1 MNEMCC
7 SSDVVLKTFH
17 SLHSKMLG
25 KERSGSR
32 PQLPPPQRLP
42 HCQLISIQSTS
53 HGDSHT
59 AAGQP
64 QTGIA
69 PMSSRTR
76 TQSKLCHSALAPHH
90 SPTRSC
96 TQTSQIPIIRASTAQ
111 CALCRLPTVAGNK
124 AESYASFSSLYKHEI
139 ILINHALII
148 GFEENMRKIPSI
160 PPPRSTLKL
169 CPDPISAVTQSQL
182 AVLDPT
188 GARTRLFADSNAE
201 RVQPGDILHVRLKS
215 GDPVSGVCLV
225 IRKRNS
231 PIDTS
236 ILLRNQ
242 LTRVAVEVWFK
253 VYSPN
258 VEGIEIVQR
267 KAKRARRAKLY
278 YMRNPKHDVG
288 SVENIV
294 RQYLRNKAGGSVGSK
309 EVKGRDANSG
319 RRKVS
324 GKKKR

>member
-1 MNEMCC
+1 
-7 SSDVVLKTFH
+7 
-17 SLHSKMLG
+17 
-25 KERSGSR
+25 
-32 PQLPPPQRLP
+32 
-42 HCQLISIQSTS
+42 
-53 HGDSHT
+53 
-59 AAGQP
+59 
-64 QTGIA
+64 
-69 PMSSRTR
+69 
-76 TQSKLCHSALAPHH
+76 
-90 SPTRSC
+90 
-96 TQTSQIPIIRASTAQ
+96 
-111 CALCRLPTVAGNK
+111 
-124 AESYASFSSLYKHEI
+124 
-139 ILINHALII
+139 
-148 GFEENMRKIPSI
+148 MRKIPTI
-160 PPPRSTLKL
+160 PPPRSTVKA
-169 CPDPISAVTQSQL
+169 CPDPVGVVTQGQL

-201 RVQPGDILHVRLKS
+201 RVQPGDILHVRLKT

-278 YMRNPKHDVG
+278 YMRNPKHDMG

-294 RQYLRNKAGGSVGSK
+294 RQYLRNKAGSGMGNK
-309 EVKGRDANSG
+309 QVKGQGQNSG
-319 RRKVS
+319 KRKAG
-324 GKKKR
+324 GKNKKR